1 MIISKGKPMIA
12 TGKFVLFLGV
22 FSGAPYR
29 TSQVMEFDDM
39 IITKRDVF
47 DVGAIWYSDLIHELI
62 LSK

>member
-1 MIISKGKPMIA
+1 MIA